1 MWIMTKKYNDFLK
14 KWNMYLKFLKCVLT
28 KLLFLSFNAYEWLC
42 EGIKYRIYCMLL
54 HACQYRT

>member
-1 MWIMTKKYNDFLK
+1 MNNDKKYNDFK
-14 KWNMYLKFLKCVLT
+14 KKVKHVFKVFKVCFNQIT
-28 KLLFLSFNAYEWLC
+28 FLSFNAYEWLC